1 MAMSKEAIHPNA
13 YLTEIRNIRQGMAS
27 RTKILKALELGNA
40 TAKALTKKSKLTY
53 NVVLHHLWLLEAEK
67 IVLCK
72 RGKKPYDWGLTGI
85 GQQRLKDV

>member
-1 MAMSKEAIHPNA
+1 MVMSKEAIHPNA
-13 YLTEIRNIRQGMAS
+13 YLTEIRNIRQGMVS

-40 TAKALTKKSKLTY
+40 TAKVLAKKSKLTY

-72 RGKKPYDWGLTGI
+72 RGKKPYDWELTGI